1 MVVLM
6 GDVNP
11 AHRVVLGRSV
21 VLMDVEVVAG
31 FAEIIQ
37 SVQIINVYAKLDML
51 IVIMIFQMVVK

>member
-31 FAEIIQ
+31 VAGQ
-37 SVQIINVYAKLDML
+37 MQPALTQVVYAILDML
-51 IVIMIFQMVVK
+51 TAIVTGAMVVR